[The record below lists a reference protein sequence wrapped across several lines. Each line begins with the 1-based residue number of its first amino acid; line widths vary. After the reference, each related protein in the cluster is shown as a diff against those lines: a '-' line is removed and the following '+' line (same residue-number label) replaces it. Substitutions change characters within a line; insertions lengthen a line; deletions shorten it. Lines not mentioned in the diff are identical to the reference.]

1 MQGKAAYIRSK
12 VVGPNASGSYM
23 HWAALFC
30 KLYEAHKSHISVAM
44 SNWNIKAHVNCDL
57 LQTQTEKKG
66 N

>member
-44 SNWNIKAHVNCDL
+44 SN
-57 LQTQTEKKG
+57 
-66 N
+66 